1 MKDKGKLFFITFT
14 IILIILIIIY
24 FYINVRNNYDSK
36 LRGLHLQKRYIS
48 YKTPIHNVYIVTT
61 HILLTLAKNLQ
72 KSLLKLNIF
81 SEIIVNL
88 TEEQSLNSTEND
100 LFIIISNFSEHNF
113 LPLRYIFYQIE
124 QKNSKWFTPKYMNI
138 LDNADFVWDLCI
150 TNYDKYKD
158 IVPFEKLK
166 IIMLPFSNEKI
177 LDQKY
182 ISNANYD
189 ILFFGTHNERRY
201 KILDNLSK
209 KYKTKFLSETFND
222 ERDEYIKNSK
232 IILNLHYYEDAFLET
247 ARIIDILPYNKIIIS
262 EKSHVDDWYQM
273 DLYKN
278 LVIYIDK
285 IDNNLS
291 NIDNLYYEIDKYLQ
305 PENYNSFVNN
315 LEKNKM
321 ELEQKTLYF
330 LAKNLLPYYKNNI
343 NIDLEDN
350 KIYCLHLLET
360 PERIKIFNSQKY
372 KPNVEIFPAIKDS
385 SGSINNV
392 LSYKILIYNAKR
404 CNLDKITICE
414 DDCIFKKDFN
424 EKFDIINSFLNKHN
438 NWDIFVGVMTEVPD
452 NSIIKNVYRYKKVIF
467 VELNKMISTVF
478 NIYNKSSFDTI
489 INWNED
495 DLDVDDNTI
504 DQYLKRMDLKIITTY
519 PFEFRCTNTDS
530 TLYGSNLFDQYERM
544 FQNSLNILENK
555 IKNMNIIDL

>member
-1 MKDKGKLFFITFT
+1 MKDKGKLIFITF
-14 IILIILIIIY
+14 IIVLIILVIIY
-24 FYINVRNNYDSK
+24 FYINARNNYDSK
-36 LRGLHLQKRYIS
+36 LRGLDLKKRYIS

-182 ISNANYD
+182 ISNAYYD

-278 LVIYIDK
+278 LVIYIDI

-343 NIDLEDN
+343 NINLEDN

-360 PERIKIFNSQKY
+360 PERIKIFNYQKY

-385 SGSINNV
+385 SGYINNV

-414 DDCIFKKDFN
+414 DNCIFKEDFN

-438 NWDIFVGVMTEVPD
+438 IWDIFVGVMTEVPD
-452 NSIIKNVYRYKKVIF
+452 NVIIKNVYRYNNVIF
-467 VELNKMISTVF
+467 IELNKMMSTVF

-489 INWNED
+489 INWNDD
-495 DLDVDDNTI
+495 DLNLNDNKI

-519 PFEFRCTNTDS
+519 PFEFICTNT
-530 TLYGSNLFDQYERM
+530 LWGSNKFDHYERI